1 MALPTLPK
9 ECLFET
15 SVYSQ
20 KSKFIAKYCHD
31 YLIIPVDSERLKFSL
46 GHAYGMAELSDSSYR
61 EFADYPN
68 YDGIIGNSLVMRKL
82 FKQIEKVCKEDYSVL
97 IEGET
102 GTGKELIAN
111 ALHTHSSRAG
121 KPIVA
126 INCGAFPQE
135 LIQAELF
142 GYEKGAFTGAQHR
155 RIGRIESAQGG
166 TLFLDEIGDL
176 PLAQQVNLLRFI
188 EERTIERV
196 GGTEKIPIDVRIIS
210 ATHIDLK
217 KAVQSGKFR
226 EDLYYRIRVLHLK
239 TPPLRERENDI
250 ELLAWYFL
258 NEFSKNA
265 KHKPKGFSAE
275 ALYLLQHCDWPGNI
289 RELMNC
295 IRHAVIM
302 SENRLLTPADLD
314 LDQRFKERTLKTLEG
329 ARADVDRETILASIR
344 HTRYNMS
351 RAAENLGIS
360 RVSLYRL
367 IEKYQ
372 LNIQTKKDDGVNPPP
387 F

>member
-1 MALPTLPK
+1 M
-9 ECLFET
+9 
-15 SVYSQ
+15 
-20 KSKFIAKYCHD
+20 
-31 YLIIPVDSERLKFSL
+31 
-46 GHAYGMAELSDSSYR
+46 
-61 EFADYPN
+61 
-68 YDGIIGNSLVMRKL
+68 
-82 FKQIEKVCKEDYSVL
+82 
-97 IEGET
+97 
-102 GTGKELIAN
+102 
-111 ALHTHSSRAG
+111 
-121 KPIVA
+121 
-126 INCGAFPQE
+126 
-135 LIQAELF
+135 
-142 GYEKGAFTGAQHR
+142 
-155 RIGRIESAQGG
+155 
-166 TLFLDEIGDL
+166 
-176 PLAQQVNLLRFI
+176 
-188 EERTIERV
+188 
-196 GGTEKIPIDVRIIS
+196 RIIS

-302 SENRLLTPADLD
+302 SENRLLTPADLG